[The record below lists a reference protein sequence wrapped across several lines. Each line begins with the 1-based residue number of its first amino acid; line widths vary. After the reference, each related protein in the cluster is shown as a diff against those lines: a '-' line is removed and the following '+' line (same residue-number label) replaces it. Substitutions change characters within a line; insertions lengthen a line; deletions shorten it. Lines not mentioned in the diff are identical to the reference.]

1 MKRLYIILIVL
12 LISCSE
18 NEQTKLI
25 VEDIP
30 DDPVLTILIKEY
42 ENINYQTLEFIS
54 ESTGFDLS
62 LIENYKP
69 KGEMLISFHNTSK
82 NILDLFLIHE
92 FSDTLSNK
100 LLDSVSYGGKN
111 IYIDKNSNFLTQ
123 QNNFL
128 YLSKNKLLIENV
140 IRNSTYSSNIEF
152 EKFQKLYENKS
163 KNISLIVK
171 ENYNGLKFK
180 DIPQNVEKFSEFMSY
195 EFDILNDEINVLGF
209 AESDQKRN
217 IQLLNNLKKTKTDFF
232 DIVPTN
238 FSKLERI
245 SFEFSEIKKNLNS
258 LKQDESIITYEIDSV
273 YQNVSEIGE
282 LTINNDTL
290 FILNFSD
297 ADQINLSESII
308 RNQFYRGQEII
319 ELSKNNFQ
327 IDLFGFNRLNNFK
340 YFTKF
345 GNLVLFSMTENELE
359 NIILNFRNNLTLSK
373 ENEFKEFRKKIPSK
387 SVKFDLYNDSNSEDF
402 SNKYIYTSEEISNN
416 LSYFSLF
423 TSPNENTQSIRKLEL
438 VFKTKHSKEI
448 VITPSLIKNHRTN
461 DLNIF
466 FQDSDNKI
474 ILSDLSGNKI
484 WSKNFES
491 KIISDVHQI
500 DMYKNNRLQ
509 FVFLTLEY
517 LYILDIKGNVVK
529 KVRNKV
535 SGAQKY
541 LSVFDY
547 DKNKNYRLVVQ
558 EGRTVSMYDSKLNV
572 VKGFKG
578 TKTKK
583 NITNSMDHVRIL
595 NKDFLIQY
603 YDDKTFEI
611 FDRRGRV
618 RIKLPKDLKYESTV
632 FKNQNK
638 LLFLSEGNEIV
649 KIDISGEVSYQPFT
663 DKIYNVASNHDLLV
677 MLTENKL
684 LVNENEFKI
693 PYGNY
698 VDPKIYKDYVSLLN
712 LDTKELYLFNKT
724 KKVDRFPIFSSKF
737 FNFSSKEKQTF
748 LVLVGDE
755 DELLCYSV
763 D

>member
-30 DDPVLTILIKEY
+30 DDPLLTILIKEY

-62 LIENYKP
+62 LIGNYKP

-92 FSDTLSNK
+92 LSDKLSYK

-123 QNNFL
+123 KNNFL

-171 ENYNGLKFK
+171 ENYDGLKFK

-217 IQLLNNLKKTKTDFF
+217 IQLLNNLIKTKTDFL

-245 SFEFSEIKKNLNS
+245 SFEFTEIKKNLNS
-258 LKQDESIITYEIDSV
+258 LIQDESIITYEIDSV

-282 LTINNDTL
+282 LIIENDTL
-290 FILNFSD
+290 FLLNFTD
-297 ADQINLSESII
+297 AYQINLSESII

-327 IDLFGFNRLNNFK
+327 IDFFGFDKLNNFK

-345 GNLVLFSMTENELE
+345 GNLVLFSKTENELE
-359 NIILNFRNNLTLSK
+359 NIILNFRNNLTLTR

-387 SVKFDLYNDSNSEDF
+387 SVNFTLYNDSNSEKF
-402 SNKYIYTSEEISNN
+402 RNKYIYTSEEISNN

-448 VITPSLIKNHRTN
+448 VITPSLIKNHRTK
-461 DLNIF
+461 DLNVF
-466 FQDSDNKI
+466 FQDSDNNI

-509 FVFLTLEY
+509 FIFLTLEY
-517 LYILDIKGNVVK
+517 LYILDINGNVVK

-535 SGAQKY
+535 SGTEKY

-572 VKGFKG
+572 IKGFKG

-583 NITNSMDHVRIL
+583 NIANSMDHIRIL

-618 RIKLPKDLKYESTV
+618 RIKLPKGLKHESTV

-663 DKIYNVASNHDLLV
+663 DKINNVASNQDLLV

-698 VDPKIYKDYVSLLN
+698 VNPKIYKNYISLLN

-737 FNFSSKEKQTF
+737 FDFSNKEKQIF

-755 DELLCYSV
+755 NELLCYSI

>member
-387 SVKFDLYNDSNSEDF
+387 SVKFDLYTNSNSEDF

-423 TSPNENTQSIRKLEL
+423 TSPNENTQSIGKLEL

-578 TKTKK
+578 TKTEK

>member
-25 VEDIP
+25 IEDIP

-217 IQLLNNLKKTKTDFF
+217 IQLLNNLIKTKTDFL

-245 SFEFSEIKKNLNS
+245 SFEFTEIKKNLNS
-258 LKQDESIITYEIDSV
+258 LIQDESIITYEIDSV

-282 LTINNDTL
+282 LIIENDTL
-290 FILNFSD
+290 FLLNFRD

-698 VDPKIYKDYVSLLN
+698 VDPKIYKDYISLLN

>member
-387 SVKFDLYNDSNSEDF
+387 SVKFDLYTNSNSEDF

-535 SGAQKY
+535 SGTQKY

-578 TKTKK
+578 TKTEK

>member
-1 MKRLYIILIVL
+1 MR
-12 LISCSE
+12 
-18 NEQTKLI
+18 
-25 VEDIP
+25 
-30 DDPVLTILIKEY
+30 
-42 ENINYQTLEFIS
+42 
-54 ESTGFDLS
+54 
-62 LIENYKP
+62 ENY
-69 KGEMLISFHNTSK
+69 
-82 NILDLFLIHE
+82 D
-92 FSDTLSNK
+92 
-100 LLDSVSYGGKN
+100 
-111 IYIDKNSNFLTQ
+111 
-123 QNNFL
+123 
-128 YLSKNKLLIENV
+128 
-140 IRNSTYSSNIEF
+140 
-152 EKFQKLYENKS
+152 
-163 KNISLIVK
+163 
-171 ENYNGLKFK
+171 GLKFK
-180 DIPQNVEKFSEFMSY
+180 DIPQNVEKFSEFISY

-217 IQLLNNLKKTKTDFF
+217 IQLLNNLIKTKTDFL

-245 SFEFSEIKKNLNS
+245 SFEFTEIKKNLNS
-258 LKQDESIITYEIDSV
+258 LIQDESIITYEIDSV

-282 LTINNDTL
+282 LIIENDTL
-290 FILNFSD
+290 FLLNFRD

-327 IDLFGFNRLNNFK
+327 IDFFGFNKLNNLK

-345 GNLVLFSMTENELE
+345 GNLVLFSKTENELE
-359 NIILNFRNNLTLSK
+359 NIILNFRNNLTITM

-387 SVKFDLYNDSNSEDF
+387 SVNFALYNDSDSEKF

-466 FQDSDNKI
+466 FQDADNKI

-509 FVFLTLEY
+509 FIFLTLEY

-535 SGAQKY
+535 SGNEKY

-558 EGRTVSMYDSKLNV
+558 EGQTVSMYDSKLNV

-618 RIKLPKDLKYESTV
+618 RIKLPKDLKHESTV

-663 DKIYNVASNHDLLV
+663 DKINNMASNQDLLV

-698 VDPKIYKDYVSLLN
+698 VDPKIYKNYVSLLN

>member
-171 ENYNGLKFK
+171 ENYKGLKFK

-217 IQLLNNLKKTKTDFF
+217 IQLLNNLIKTKTDFL

-245 SFEFSEIKKNLNS
+245 SFEFTEIKKNLNS
-258 LKQDESIITYEIDSV
+258 LIQDESIITYEIDSV

-282 LTINNDTL
+282 LIIENDTL
-290 FILNFSD
+290 FLLNFRD

>member
-140 IRNSTYSSNIEF
+140 IRNSTYSSNIGF

-171 ENYNGLKFK
+171 ENYDGLKFK

-387 SVKFDLYNDSNSEDF
+387 SVKFDLYTNSNSEDF

-423 TSPNENTQSIRKLEL
+423 TSPNENTQSIGKLEL

-578 TKTKK
+578 TKTEK

-698 VDPKIYKDYVSLLN
+698 VDPKIYKDYISLLN

>member
-373 ENEFKEFRKKIPSK
+373 ENEFKEFRKKIPYK
-387 SVKFDLYNDSNSEDF
+387 SVKFALYTNSNSEDF

-423 TSPNENTQSIRKLEL
+423 TSPNENTQSIGKLEL

-578 TKTKK
+578 TKTEK

>member
-92 FSDTLSNK
+92 FTDTLSNK

-423 TSPNENTQSIRKLEL
+423 TSPNENTQSIGKLEL

>member
-171 ENYNGLKFK
+171 ENYDGLKFK

-217 IQLLNNLKKTKTDFF
+217 IQLLNNLIKTKTDFL

-238 FSKLERI
+238 FSKLERV
-245 SFEFSEIKKNLNS
+245 SFEFTEIKKNLNS
-258 LKQDESIITYEIDSV
+258 LIQDESIITYEIDSV

-282 LTINNDTL
+282 LTIKNDTL

-387 SVKFDLYNDSNSEDF
+387 SVKFALYNDSNSEDF

-448 VITPSLIKNHRTN
+448 VISPSLIKNHRTN
-461 DLNIF
+461 DLNVF

-535 SGAQKY
+535 SGIEKY

-558 EGRTVSMYDSKLNV
+558 EGQTVSMYDSKLNV

-663 DKIYNVASNHDLLV
+663 GKINNVASNQDLLV

-693 PYGNY
+693 PYGSY
-698 VDPKIYKDYVSLLN
+698 VNPKIYKDYISLLN

>member
-25 VEDIP
+25 IEDIP

-92 FSDTLSNK
+92 FTDTLSNK

-171 ENYNGLKFK
+171 ENYKGLKFK

-217 IQLLNNLKKTKTDFF
+217 IQLLNNLIKTKTDFL

-245 SFEFSEIKKNLNS
+245 SFEFTEIKKNLNS
-258 LKQDESIITYEIDSV
+258 LIQDESIITYEIDSV

-282 LTINNDTL
+282 LIIENDTL
-290 FILNFSD
+290 FLLNFRD

-698 VDPKIYKDYVSLLN
+698 VDPKIYKDYISLLN

>member
-92 FSDTLSNK
+92 FTDTLSNK

-282 LTINNDTL
+282 LIIENDTL
-290 FILNFSD
+290 FLLNFRD

-698 VDPKIYKDYVSLLN
+698 VDPKIYKDYISLLN

>member
-387 SVKFDLYNDSNSEDF
+387 SVKFDLYTNSNSEDF

-423 TSPNENTQSIRKLEL
+423 TSPNENTQSIGKLEL

-578 TKTKK
+578 TKTEK

-663 DKIYNVASNHDLLV
+663 GKIYNVASNHDLLV

-698 VDPKIYKDYVSLLN
+698 VDPKIYKDYISLLN

>member
-171 ENYNGLKFK
+171 ENYDGLKFK

-217 IQLLNNLKKTKTDFF
+217 IQLLNNLIKTKTDFL

-245 SFEFSEIKKNLNS
+245 SFEFTEIKKNLNS
-258 LKQDESIITYEIDSV
+258 LIQDESIITYEIDSV

-282 LTINNDTL
+282 LIIENDTL
-290 FILNFSD
+290 FLLNFRD

>member
-25 VEDIP
+25 IEDIP

-92 FSDTLSNK
+92 FTDTLSNK

-217 IQLLNNLKKTKTDFF
+217 IQLLNNLIKTKTDFL

-245 SFEFSEIKKNLNS
+245 SFEFTEIKKNLNS
-258 LKQDESIITYEIDSV
+258 LIQDESIITYEIDSV

-282 LTINNDTL
+282 LIIENDTL
-290 FILNFSD
+290 FLLNFRD

-466 FQDSDNKI
+466 FQDSDNTI
-474 ILSDLSGNKI
+474 ILTDLSGNKI

-698 VDPKIYKDYVSLLN
+698 VDPKIYKDYISLLN

>member
-30 DDPVLTILIKEY
+30 DDPVFTILIKEY

-171 ENYNGLKFK
+171 ENYDGLKFK

-217 IQLLNNLKKTKTDFF
+217 IQLLNNLIKTKTDFL

-245 SFEFSEIKKNLNS
+245 SFEFTEIKKNLNS
-258 LKQDESIITYEIDSV
+258 LIQDESIITYEIDSV

-282 LTINNDTL
+282 LIIENDTL
-290 FILNFSD
+290 FLLNFRD

-319 ELSKNNFQ
+319 ELSKNNFK
-327 IDLFGFNRLNNFK
+327 IDLFGFNKLDNFK

-345 GNLVLFSMTENELE
+345 GKLVLFSKSENELE
-359 NIILNFRNNLTLSK
+359 NIILNFRNNLTLSR
-373 ENEFKEFRKKIPSK
+373 EDEFKEFRKKIPSK
-387 SVKFDLYNDSNSEDF
+387 SVKFALYNDTNGEDF

-535 SGAQKY
+535 SGNQKY

-558 EGRTVSMYDSKLNV
+558 EGRTVSMYDSKLNI

-618 RIKLPKDLKYESTV
+618 RIKLPKDLNYESTV
-632 FKNQNK
+632 LKNQNK

-663 DKIYNVASNHDLLV
+663 DKINNVASNQDLLV

-684 LVNENEFKI
+684 LINENEFKI

-698 VDPKIYKDYVSLLN
+698 VDPKIYKDYISLLN
-712 LDTKELYLFNKT
+712 LDTKELYLFTKT

>member
-92 FSDTLSNK
+92 FTDTLSNK

-171 ENYNGLKFK
+171 ENYKGLKFK

-217 IQLLNNLKKTKTDFF
+217 IQLLNNLIKTKTDFL

-245 SFEFSEIKKNLNS
+245 SFEFTEIKKNLNS
-258 LKQDESIITYEIDSV
+258 LIQDESIITYEIDSV

-282 LTINNDTL
+282 LIIENDTL
-290 FILNFSD
+290 FLLNFRD

-698 VDPKIYKDYVSLLN
+698 VDPKIYKDYISLLN

>member
-25 VEDIP
+25 IEDIP

-92 FSDTLSNK
+92 FTDTLSNK

-217 IQLLNNLKKTKTDFF
+217 IQLLNNLIKTKTDFL

-282 LTINNDTL
+282 LIIENDTL
-290 FILNFSD
+290 FLLNFRD

-698 VDPKIYKDYVSLLN
+698 VDPKIYKDYISLLN
-712 LDTKELYLFNKT
+712 LDAKELYLFNKT

>member
-217 IQLLNNLKKTKTDFF
+217 IQLLNNLIKTKTDFL

-245 SFEFSEIKKNLNS
+245 SFEFTEIKKNLNS
-258 LKQDESIITYEIDSV
+258 LIQDESIITYEIDSV

-282 LTINNDTL
+282 LIIENDTL
-290 FILNFSD
+290 FLLNFRD

-387 SVKFDLYNDSNSEDF
+387 SVKFDLYTNSNSEDF

-423 TSPNENTQSIRKLEL
+423 TSPNENTQSIGKLEL

>member
-12 LISCSE
+12 IISCSE

-62 LIENYKP
+62 LIENYNP

-100 LLDSVSYGGKN
+100 LLDSVSYSGKN

-171 ENYNGLKFK
+171 ENYDGLKFK
-180 DIPQNVEKFSEFMSY
+180 GIPQNVEKFSEFMSY

-209 AESDQKRN
+209 TESDQKRN

-232 DIVPTN
+232 DIIPTN

-258 LKQDESIITYEIDSV
+258 LIQDESIITYEIDSV
-273 YQNVSEIGE
+273 YQNISEIGE
-282 LTINNDTL
+282 LTIENDTL

-308 RNQFYRGQEII
+308 SNQFYRGQEII

-327 IDLFGFNRLNNFK
+327 IDLFGFNKLNNFI

-345 GNLVLFSMTENELE
+345 GNLLLFSKTENELE
-359 NIILNFRNNLTLSK
+359 NIILNFRNNLTLSR

-387 SVKFDLYNDSNSEDF
+387 SVKFSLYNDSN
-402 SNKYIYTSEEISNN
+402 KYVYTSEEISNN

-423 TSPNENTQSIRKLEL
+423 TSPNENKQLVRKLEL
-438 VFKTKHSKEI
+438 VFKTKYSKEI

-466 FQDSDNKI
+466 FQDSDNRI

-509 FVFLTLEY
+509 FVFLTIEH
-517 LYILDIKGNVVK
+517 LYILDIKGDVVK

-535 SGAQKY
+535 SGTEKY

-558 EGRTVSMYDSKLNV
+558 QGRTVSMYDSKLNV

-578 TKTKK
+578 IKTKK

-618 RIKLPKDLKYESTV
+618 RIKLPKNLKYRSTV

-638 LLFLSEGNEIV
+638 LLFLSEENEIV
-649 KIDISGEVSYQPFT
+649 KIDISGEVSYQPFN
-663 DKIYNVASNHDLLV
+663 DKINNVASNQDLLV

-684 LVNENEFKI
+684 LVNENEFKV

-698 VDPKIYKDYVSLLN
+698 ADPKIYKDYISLLN
-712 LDTKELYLFNKT
+712 LETKELYLFNKT

-748 LVLVGDE
+748 LVLVGDD

>member
-387 SVKFDLYNDSNSEDF
+387 SVKFDLYTNSNSEDF

-529 KVRNKV
+529 KVRNKA
-535 SGAQKY
+535 SGTKKY

-547 DKNKNYRLVVQ
+547 DKNKNYRLVVE

>member
-171 ENYNGLKFK
+171 ENYDGLKFK

-217 IQLLNNLKKTKTDFF
+217 IQLLNNLIKTKTDFL

-245 SFEFSEIKKNLNS
+245 SFEFTEIKKNLNS
-258 LKQDESIITYEIDSV
+258 LIQDESIITYEIDSV

-282 LTINNDTL
+282 LTIKNDTL

-327 IDLFGFNRLNNFK
+327 IDLFGFNKLDNFK

-387 SVKFDLYNDSNSEDF
+387 SVKFALYNDSNSEDF

-461 DLNIF
+461 DLNVF

-535 SGAQKY
+535 SGIEKY

-583 NITNSMDHVRIL
+583 NIANSMDHVRIL

-663 DKIYNVASNHDLLV
+663 GKINNVASNQDLLV

-693 PYGNY
+693 PYGSY
-698 VDPKIYKDYVSLLN
+698 VNPKIYKDYISLLN

>member
-217 IQLLNNLKKTKTDFF
+217 IQLLNNLIKTKTDFL

-245 SFEFSEIKKNLNS
+245 SFEFTEIKKNLNS
-258 LKQDESIITYEIDSV
+258 LIQDESIITYEIDSV

-282 LTINNDTL
+282 LIIENDTL
-290 FILNFSD
+290 FLLNFRD

-387 SVKFDLYNDSNSEDF
+387 SVKFDLYNNSNSEDF

>member
-171 ENYNGLKFK
+171 ENYDGLKFK

-373 ENEFKEFRKKIPSK
+373 ENEFKEFRKKIPYK
-387 SVKFDLYNDSNSEDF
+387 SVKFALYTNSNSEDF

-423 TSPNENTQSIRKLEL
+423 TSPNENTQSIGKLEL

-578 TKTKK
+578 TKTEK
-583 NITNSMDHVRIL
+583 NITSSMDHVRIL

>member
-82 NILDLFLIHE
+82 NILDLFIIHE
-92 FSDTLSNK
+92 FTDTLSNK
-100 LLDSVSYGGKN
+100 LLDSVSYSGKN

-152 EKFQKLYENKS
+152 EKFQKLYKNKS

-171 ENYNGLKFK
+171 ENYDGLKFK

-195 EFDILNDEINVLGF
+195 EFDILNNEINVLGF

-217 IQLLNNLKKTKTDFF
+217 IQLLNNLIKTKTDFL

-245 SFEFSEIKKNLNS
+245 SFEFTEIKKNLNS
-258 LKQDESIITYEIDSV
+258 LIQDESIITHEIDSV

-282 LTINNDTL
+282 LIIENDTL
-290 FILNFSD
+290 FLLNFRD

-327 IDLFGFNRLNNFK
+327 INFFGFNKLNKFK

-345 GNLVLFSMTENELE
+345 GNLVLFSKTENELE
-359 NIILNFRNNLTLSK
+359 NIILNFRNNLTLTR

-387 SVKFDLYNDSNSEDF
+387 SVKFALYNDSNSEKY

-423 TSPNENTQSIRKLEL
+423 TSPNENAQSIRKLEL

-461 DLNIF
+461 DLNVF

-517 LYILDIKGNVVK
+517 LYILDIKGNVVE

-535 SGAQKY
+535 SGTEKY

-583 NITNSMDHVRIL
+583 NIANSMDHIRIL

-603 YDDKTFEI
+603 YEDKTFEI
-611 FDRRGRV
+611 FDRRGRL
-618 RIKLPKDLKYESTV
+618 RIKLPKDLKHESTV

-663 DKIYNVASNHDLLV
+663 DKINNLASNQDLLV

-698 VDPKIYKDYVSLLN
+698 VNPKIYKDYISLLN

-737 FNFSSKEKQTF
+737 FDFSNKEKQIF

-755 DELLCYSV
+755 NELLCYSV

>member
-25 VEDIP
+25 IEDIP

-82 NILDLFLIHE
+82 NILDLILIHE

-140 IRNSTYSSNIEF
+140 IRNSTYSSNIDF

-163 KNISLIVK
+163 KNISLIVR
-171 ENYNGLKFK
+171 ENYDGLKFK
-180 DIPQNVEKFSEFMSY
+180 DIPQNVEKFSEFISY

-282 LTINNDTL
+282 LTIKNDTL
-290 FILNFSD
+290 FILNFTD

-327 IDLFGFNRLNNFK
+327 IDLFGFNKLNNFK

-373 ENEFKEFRKKIPSK
+373 ENEFKGFRKKIPSK
-387 SVKFDLYNDSNSEDF
+387 SVKFALYNDSNSEDF
-402 SNKYIYTSEEISNN
+402 SNKYIYTSEEISKN

-529 KVRNKV
+529 KIMNKA
-535 SGAQKY
+535 SGTQKY

-558 EGRTVSMYDSKLNV
+558 EGRTVSMYDSKLNI

-663 DKIYNVASNHDLLV
+663 DKINNVASNQDLLV

-724 KKVDRFPIFSSKF
+724 KKVDRFPIFSSKY

>member
-25 VEDIP
+25 IEDIP

-423 TSPNENTQSIRKLEL
+423 TSPNENTQSIGKLEL

-578 TKTKK
+578 TKTEK

>member
-171 ENYNGLKFK
+171 ENYDGLKFK

-217 IQLLNNLKKTKTDFF
+217 IQLLNNLIKTKTDFL

-387 SVKFDLYNDSNSEDF
+387 SVKFDLYTNSNSEDF

-423 TSPNENTQSIRKLEL
+423 TSPNENTQSIGKLEL

-578 TKTKK
+578 TKTEK

-698 VDPKIYKDYVSLLN
+698 VDPKIYKDYISLLN

>member
-359 NIILNFRNNLTLSK
+359 NIILNFRNNLTLTR
-373 ENEFKEFRKKIPSK
+373 ENEFNEFRKKIPSK
-387 SVKFDLYNDSNSEDF
+387 SVKFDLYTNSNSEDF

-423 TSPNENTQSIRKLEL
+423 TSPNENTQSIGKLEL

-578 TKTKK
+578 TKTEK

>member
-171 ENYNGLKFK
+171 ENYDGLKFK

-217 IQLLNNLKKTKTDFF
+217 IQLLNNLIKTKTDFL

-238 FSKLERI
+238 FSKLERV
-245 SFEFSEIKKNLNS
+245 SFEFTEIKKNLNS
-258 LKQDESIITYEIDSV
+258 LIQDESIITYEIDSV

-282 LTINNDTL
+282 LIIENDTL
-290 FILNFSD
+290 FLLNFRD

-327 IDLFGFNRLNNFK
+327 IDLFGFNKLNNFK

-345 GNLVLFSMTENELE
+345 GNVVLFSKTENELE
-359 NIILNFRNNLTLSK
+359 NIILNFKNNLTLSR
-373 ENEFKEFRKKIPSK
+373 ENEFNEFRKKIPSK
-387 SVKFDLYNDSNSEDF
+387 SVNFALYNYSNSEKF

-423 TSPNENTQSIRKLEL
+423 TSLNENTQSIRKLEL

-461 DLNIF
+461 DLNVF

-509 FVFLTLEY
+509 FIFLTLEY
-517 LYILDIKGNVVK
+517 LYILDINGNVVK

-535 SGAQKY
+535 SGTEKY

-583 NITNSMDHVRIL
+583 NIANSMDHIRIL

-663 DKIYNVASNHDLLV
+663 DKINNMASNQDLLV

-684 LVNENEFKI
+684 LVNENEFNI
-693 PYGNY
+693 PYGSY
-698 VDPKIYKDYVSLLN
+698 VNPKIYKDYISLLN

-755 DELLCYSV
+755 NELLCYSV

>member
-1 MKRLYIILIVL
+1 MNRLYIILIVL

-25 VEDIP
+25 IEDIP

-62 LIENYKP
+62 LIENYRP
-69 KGEMLISFHNTSK
+69 KGEILISFHNTSK
-82 NILDLFLIHE
+82 NILDLFLVHE

-111 IYIDKNSNFLTQ
+111 IYIDKNSNFLIQ
-123 QNNFL
+123 QNKFL

-140 IRNSTYSSNIEF
+140 IRNSTYRSNNEF

-171 ENYNGLKFK
+171 ENYDGLKFK
-180 DIPQNVEKFSEFMSY
+180 DIPQNVENFSELMSY
-195 EFDILNDEINVLGF
+195 EFDILNDEINVLGY

-217 IQLLNNLKKTKTDFF
+217 IQLLNNLIKTKTDFL

-245 SFEFSEIKKNLNS
+245 SFEFTEIKKNLNS
-258 LKQDESIITYEIDSV
+258 LIQDKSIITYEIDSV

-282 LTINNDTL
+282 LIIENDTL
-290 FILNFSD
+290 FLLSFRD
-297 ADQINLSESII
+297 AGQINLSESII

-327 IDLFGFNRLNNFK
+327 IDLFGFNELNKFK

-345 GNLVLFSMTENELE
+345 GNVVLFSKTENELE
-359 NIILNFRNNLTLSK
+359 NIILNFRNNLTLTR
-373 ENEFKEFRKKIPSK
+373 ENEFNEFRKKIPSK
-387 SVKFDLYNDSNSEDF
+387 SVKFALYNDTNSEEF

-423 TSPNENTQSIRKLEL
+423 TSPNENKQSIRKLEL

-448 VITPSLIKNHRTN
+448 VIRPSLIKNHRTN

-466 FQDSDNKI
+466 FQDLDNKI
-474 ILSDLSGNKI
+474 ILSDLSGNNI

-491 KIISDVHQI
+491 RIISDVHQI

-517 LYILDIKGNVVK
+517 LYILDIKGNIVK
-529 KVRNKV
+529 KVMNKV
-535 SGAQKY
+535 NGSEKY

-572 VKGFKG
+572 VKGFRG

-583 NITNSMDHVRIL
+583 NISNRMDHVRIL

-638 LLFLSEGNEIV
+638 LLFLSEGNEII

-663 DKIYNVASNHDLLV
+663 DKINNVASNQNLLV

-698 VDPKIYKDYVSLLN
+698 VNPKIYKDYISLLH
-712 LDTKELYLFNKT
+712 LDSKELYLFNKT

-737 FNFSSKEKQTF
+737 FDFSTKEKQTF

-755 DELLCYSV
+755 NELLCYSV

>member
-171 ENYNGLKFK
+171 ENYDGLKFK

-217 IQLLNNLKKTKTDFF
+217 IQLLNNLIKTKTDFF

-245 SFEFSEIKKNLNS
+245 SFEFTEIKKNLNS
-258 LKQDESIITYEIDSV
+258 LIQDESIITYEIDSV

-282 LTINNDTL
+282 LIIENDTL
-290 FILNFSD
+290 FLLSFSD

-327 IDLFGFNRLNNFK
+327 IDLFGFNKLNNFK

-345 GNLVLFSMTENELE
+345 GNLVLFSKTENELE
-359 NIILNFRNNLTLSK
+359 NIILNFRNNLTLSR
-373 ENEFKEFRKKIPSK
+373 EDEFKEFRKKIPSK
-387 SVKFDLYNDSNSEDF
+387 SVKFALYNDSNGEEF

-535 SGAQKY
+535 SGTEKY

-583 NITNSMDHVRIL
+583 NITNSMDHIRIL

-663 DKIYNVASNHDLLV
+663 DKINNLASNQDLLV

-698 VDPKIYKDYVSLLN
+698 VNPKIYKGYISLLN

-737 FNFSSKEKQTF
+737 FDFSNKEKQIF

-755 DELLCYSV
+755 NELLCYSV

>member
-25 VEDIP
+25 IEDIP

-92 FSDTLSNK
+92 FTDTLSNK

-217 IQLLNNLKKTKTDFF
+217 IQLLNNLIKTKTDFL

-245 SFEFSEIKKNLNS
+245 SFEFTEIKKNLNS
-258 LKQDESIITYEIDSV
+258 LIQDESIITYEIDSV

-282 LTINNDTL
+282 LIIENDTL
-290 FILNFSD
+290 FLLNFRD

-698 VDPKIYKDYVSLLN
+698 VDPKIYKDYISLLN